1 MPILLA
7 GPVFWRFLTQNGRKM
22 ALFLGNA
29 PIEGD
34 PIEPGGQKWGVGR
47 NGGSNWTEL
56 DRSGK
61 KIDGRDDFLGL
72 N

>member
-1 MPILLA
+1 
-7 GPVFWRFLTQNGRKM
+7 M

-29 PIEGD
+29 PIERD
-34 PIEPGGQKWGVGR
+34 PIEPGGQNWR
-47 NGGSNWTEL
+47 INRIGGSNWTEL